1 MAMNK
6 AARMAMEMLRK
17 SEPSAPMS
25 MKNAQRVE
33 KAIRE
38 NPKLYRKLSPSQVL
52 DMLNS
57 TTKVIGRRIGR
68 KKGFDADNVPT
79 RKEETK
85 KITKK
90 KFGGIMK
97 GIKAIKDTFNKK
109 DSKGNTTSILGK
121 PSVNQQKTKKAIKQ
135 TRTTKR
141 EKAKSLA
148 KGIIGTTAAYEGV
161 KALTGK
167 KSQVQSDPMTK
178 PKKRPVSIPTKT
190 PTPRPKK
197 KMYMKEKSGKD
208 SNVEFG
214 IGKTKKKLFSGG
226 KVGGMKSGSATPNRL
241 Y

>member
-1 MAMNK
+1 MGLNK
-6 AARMAMEMLRK
+6 AARMAMEAMRK
-17 SEPSAPMS
+17 SMPSKPMNR
-25 MKNAQRVE
+25 KDAQRVE

-97 GIKAIKDTFNKK
+97 GIKAIKNTFNKK

-121 PSVNQQKTKKAIKQ
+121 PSANQQKTKKAIKQ
-135 TRTTKR
+135 TRTTRR
-141 EKAKSLA
+141 EKAKSAIKGGATVGGAIYAANTIGDKSKA
-148 KGIIGTTAAYEGV
+148 KAPEIN
-161 KALTGK
+161 K
-167 KSQVQSDPMTK
+167 K
-178 PKKRPVSIPTKT
+178 PKATKKTMPTKT

-197 KMYMKEKSGKD
+197 KSSG
-208 SNVEFG
+208 VTFG
-214 IGKTKKKLFSGG
+214 FEVIPKGGKTKKFSGGG